1 MKKMWCI
8 TEITKEYRKRM
19 YRLLALYNK
28 PYDPSYPVV
37 CFDEKSKQL
46 LEDSRTPIPMKPG
59 SLMKYDYEY
68 RRHGTCNIFVAVEP
82 KAGKHHIRV
91 TDTRTRTDFARFMK
105 WLIVTKYRK
114 AKRIMMVLDN
124 LNTHFAKS
132 FYETFSKDECERL
145 LKRIKFIYTPK
156 HASWLNMAEIEI
168 NLLDHECLSRNIGD
182 RVDFEKQVA
191 VWTNQNNLDQRRIF
205 WSFTKYKADQKL
217 SKYYVS

>member
-1 MKKMWCI
+1 MWCI

-82 KAGKHHIRV
+82 KAGKHHIKV

-132 FYETFSKDECERL
+132 FYETFSKDECEGL